1 MMLRTVF
8 SRKSNSI
15 LPCLPCLLAVCVLTA
30 GVLQAESADV
40 GPDDRLKVGHENA
53 AKKDYTKA
61 REEYAAVL
69 DNAKAPIH
77 YKALALFCIADTY
90 LYEKN
95 YDEASEVL
103 SKAMGLGLI
112 PPHFAWEVTERKRE
126 IARLKAGEPARDPQ
140 RSRTQPPEHNSSV
153 SIYVATDGKDSN
165 SGTKKEPFA
174 TLLAARDAVRA
185 LKKKGALPEGGVAVI
200 LRAGDYE
207 INRTFSLGSRDSGSD
222 ESPIIYRSYER
233 EEVRLTAGMR
243 IGGFKRVQDKSI
255 LARLPQDAR
264 GKILQL
270 DLKTKG
276 ITGFGSLQPH
286 GFGFDAQ
293 PVTELFFDGKP
304 MQLARWPN
312 EGFVK
317 VADVVKKESVFKY
330 EGDRPARWKQARD
343 VWMYGYWYHLWADS
357 AVGVASIDTKT
368 SQVKTTVAPNYGI
381 RKGQP
386 YYYYNL
392 LEEIDMPGEWYL
404 DRSSEILYLYPP
416 SDPEKAVITLS
427 MLNDPMIELDG
438 ASHVS
443 FQNLVLE
450 YGRSSGI
457 VIRGG
462 HECRVVACTIRCF
475 GGDAVQVTD
484 GENHGVLACDL
495 YTLGRGGVRMHGG
508 DRKTLTPGGHF
519 VENCHVYDFSRVDR
533 TYTPAVWMDG
543 CGNRIA
549 HNLFH
554 DSPCHAMRIE
564 GNDHLIEFNEVHT
577 VNRESD
583 DQGGLDMWFD
593 HSYRGNTIRYNFW
606 HSMEGSGH
614 LLHGKAGVRLDDAIS
629 GTVVYGNVFYK
640 SSHGNFGGV
649 QIHGG
654 KDNWIDNNVFVNCKH
669 GVSFSTWGEK
679 RWKSTLA
686 RPDAVKKMTE
696 QVNIYKPPYSTQY
709 PSLARI
715 KEGADINNIWRNVLH
730 ECGSFMTRD
739 RGVQNLMD
747 NAVLDADPGFVDAA
761 HMDFELKRNAPL
773 SQRPGFRPIPFKE
786 IGLYYDSLRR
796 YEPMASYSVRYVE
809 GWKIIVNNALLGDGR
824 LADIGETCLNKFQ
837 KNLATIKTLIH
848 PDPLKELMKVPI
860 WLEVNTTRGRH
871 GPTPGFHYHPGLD
884 WLVDMDYNPA
894 KHKCVEF
901 GVAKGYANRDPKA
914 SINVVLHELAH
925 GYHDRVLS
933 FENEDVK
940 AAYKRVVE
948 GTSFRARDWV
958 RSNHKEFFCGVTQR
972 HLLDKETRV
981 DQEKRDPK
989 LAALLTRIWEEAGT
1003 H

>member
-1 MMLRTVF
+1 MT
-8 SRKSNSI
+8 SA
-15 LPCLPCLLAVCVLTA
+15 AVLHAEEA
-30 GVLQAESADV
+30 GTGL
-40 GPDDRLKVGHENA
+40 DDQLNVAHEDA
-53 AKKDYTKA
+53 AKRNYLKA
-61 REEYAAVL
+61 REGYEAIR
-69 DNAKAPIH
+69 DNEKAPVH
-77 YKALALFCIADTY
+77 YRALALFCISDTY
-90 LYEKN
+90 VWQKN
-95 YDEASEVL
+95 YDKASEALTQVRT
-103 SKAMGLGLI
+103 LGLI
-112 PPHFAWEVTERKRE
+112 PPHFSWEVTERKRE

-140 RSRTQPPEHNSSV
+140 RSRTQPPEQKASV
-153 SIYVATDGKDSN
+153 SIYVAVDGKDSN
-165 SGTKKEPFA
+165 PGTQERPFA
-174 TLLAARDAVRA
+174 SLLAARDAIRA
-185 LKKKGALPEGGVAVI
+185 LKKKGPLPDGGVAVI
-200 LRAGDYE
+200 LRGGVYE
-207 INRTFSLGSRDSGSD
+207 HARTFSLGSIDSGSD
-222 ESPIIYRSYER
+222 VAPIVYRSHR
-233 EEVRLTAGMR
+233 GEEVRINAGVR
-243 IGGFKRVQDKSI
+243 IKGFTPVEDKAV
-255 LARLPQDAR
+255 LDRLPEATR
-264 GKILQL
+264 GRVLQL
-270 DLKTKG
+270 DLRSKG
-276 ITGFGSLQPH
+276 ITQFGSLKPH
-286 GFGFDAQ
+286 GFGVKPQ
-293 PVTELFFDGKP
+293 PVMELFFDGEP
-304 MQLARWPN
+304 MQIARWPN

-317 VADVVKKESVFKY
+317 IAGVVKKESVFVY

-357 AVGVASIDTKT
+357 AVGAASIDTKT
-368 SQVKTTVAPNYGI
+368 RQITTATSPNYGI
-381 RKGQP
+381 RKAQP
-386 YYYYNL
+386 YYCYNL

-404 DRSSEILYLYPP
+404 DRASGILYFYPP
-416 SDPEKAVITLS
+416 SDPDKAVITLS
-427 MLNDPMIELDG
+427 MLNDPMFDLDG
-438 ASHVS
+438 ASHIAL
-443 FQNLVLE
+443 QNLILE

-457 VIRGG
+457 VIQGG
-462 HECRVVACTIRCF
+462 HKCLVAACTIRCL
-475 GGDAVQVTD
+475 GGDAVQVMG
-484 GENHGVLACDL
+484 GEDHGALACDL
-495 YTLGRGGVRMHGG
+495 HTLGRGGVRMHGG
-508 DRKTLTPGGHF
+508 DRKTLTPGRHF
-519 VENCHVYDFSRVDR
+519 VENCHVYNFSRIDR

-564 GNDHLIEFNEVHT
+564 GNDHLIELNEIHT

-583 DQGGLDMWFD
+583 DQGGLDMWFN

-654 KDNWIDNNVFVNCKH
+654 KDNWIDNNIFVNCKH
-669 GVSFSTWGEK
+669 GISFSTWGEK

-696 QVNIYKPPYSTQY
+696 VVNIHEPPYNTKY

-730 ECGSFMTRD
+730 ECGSFMRGG

-747 NAVLDADPGFVDAA
+747 NAVLDEDPGFADAA
-761 HMDFELKRNAPL
+761 HMDFEVKRNGLL
-773 SQRPGFRPIPFKE
+773 SRRPGFRPIPFKD
-786 IGLYYDSLRR
+786 IGLYYDALRR
-796 YEPMASYSVRYVE
+796 YQPMSSYSVKYVE
-809 GWKIIVNNALLGDGR
+809 GWKIIVNNELLGDGK

-837 KNLATIKTLIH
+837 DNLATIKTLIH

-860 WLEVNTTRGRH
+860 WLEVNSTRGRH
-871 GPTPGFHYHPGLD
+871 GPTPAYHYHPGLD
-884 WLVDMDYNPA
+884 WLVKMDYHPA

-948 GTSFRARDWV
+948 GTSFRERDWIK
-958 RSNHKEFFCGVTQR
+958 SNHKEFFCGVTQR
-972 HLLDKETRV
+972 HLLDKETRI

-989 LAALLTRIWEEAGT
+989 LSALLTRIWEEPGT